1 MRSDEITVPK
11 PEKWPEKTGSKVSL
25 FAYFKALSGKDRHR
39 AQPKASPER
48 SGLMKELEKTRLD
61 TCDNA

>member
-11 PEKWPEKTGSKVSL
+11 PEKWPEKGNKVSL
-25 FAYFKALSGKDRHR
+25 YAYFKALSGKDRQR

>member
-11 PEKWPEKTGSKVSL
+11 PEKWPKKGNKVSL
-25 FAYFKALSGKDRHR
+25 YAYFKALSGKDRHV
-39 AQPKASPER
+39 AQPNLNAGK

-61 TCDNA
+61 TCDEA